1 MKILFLTLAILFNN
15 SNDEQLHSPDSNDD
29 RKVEFSIKKLEDIAS
44 MLPQEYLVER
54 DTIMLCP
61 DICGNKS
68 IVIQYNEKHQVAH
81 LGISMFS
88 KETKEIINQ
97 PVCNFVERLLLEL
110 TLAGDKNA
118 VLSMLDRNKITFQKN
133 GRNFGAGNVDSI
145 STILQEIVEPAT
157 FTLKKDDKSYTVAW
171 EYGINHNNMLVIDFP
186 LNRELILGTNKIESD
201 NILYDQLKEN
211 NCMATADIKKAMTD
225 GSLTSSDGTVFI
237 CKGDTFMFGR
247 LNGDTYY
254 KKGNN
259 GYELIYDENFPK
271 ESLSNLFFGNFEN
284 KNLRINVTHSM
295 YGNFSPQY
303 EMKLEDFIC
312 FFKNDFNIYTASYQR
327 EQNEVR
333 SIVIFHNKQYNYIH
347 LLVVNTPKGDIF
359 STKGVISASFRSNI
373 PQHNI
378 RSLIGDLVR
387 NN

>member
-15 SNDEQLHSPDSNDD
+15 SNDVLSNSYDSNDD
-29 RKVEFSIKKLEDIAS
+29 KKIEYSIKKLEDIAS
-44 MLPQEYLVER
+44 MLPQEYLVDR
-54 DTIMLCP
+54 DSIMSCP

-68 IVIQYNEKHQVAH
+68 IVIQYNEKRQVSH

-110 TLAGDKNA
+110 ALANDKNA
-118 VLSMLDRNKITFQKN
+118 VLSMLDRNKIKFQKN
-133 GRNFGAGNVDSI
+133 GRNFGIKNVDSI
-145 STILQEIVEPAT
+145 STILQEITEPVI
-157 FTLKKDDKSYTVAW
+157 FTLVKDEKSYTVAW
-171 EYGINHNNMLVIDFP
+171 EYGHSNMLVIDFP

-201 NILYDQLKEN
+201 NILFDQLKDN
-211 NCMATADIKKAMTD
+211 NCQATYDTKKTMTE
-225 GSLTSSDGTVFI
+225 GTLTSSDGTVFI

-254 KKGNN
+254 KKGDN

-284 KNLRINVTHSM
+284 KDIKIHVTHSM

-312 FFKNDFNIYTASYQR
+312 YFKNDFNIYTASYQR

-333 SIVIFHNKQYNYIH
+333 SIIVFHNKQYNYIH
-347 LLVVNTPKGDIF
+347 LLVVKTPKGDIF
-359 STKGVISASFRSNI
+359 NKNGVITASFRSNI

-378 RSLIGDLVR
+378 KSLLGELVG